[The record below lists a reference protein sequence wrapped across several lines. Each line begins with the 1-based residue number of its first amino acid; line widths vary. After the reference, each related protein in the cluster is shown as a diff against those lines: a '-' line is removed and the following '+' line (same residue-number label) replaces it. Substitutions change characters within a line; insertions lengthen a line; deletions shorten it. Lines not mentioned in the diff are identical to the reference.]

1 MRPAVASG
9 ADVGICTGPLE
20 RALSFVRGDAYTW
33 PLRSPRT
40 ARVVHGGVLGGL
52 VAASVTGGVV
62 GGGALS
68 EA

>member
-20 RALSFVRGDAYTW
+20 RALSFVPGDAYTW
-33 PLRSPRT
+33 PLRSPWT
-40 ARVVHGGVLGGL
+40 ARVVRGGILGGL
-52 VAASVTGGVV
+52 VAASLTGGVV